1 MRLPAVQ
8 AKVFS
13 TSSVTVGPARSI
25 ASSVFLAYDEPDR
38 ACPNASTIYRGSN
51 PVRVIDVFVEWID
64 LAEMGFAG
72 IELAAKRCA
81 SVARPSNIWYAQ
93 GPAWERRTFSPKR
106 FQK

>member
-25 ASSVFLAYDEPDR
+25 ASSVFSAYDEPDR
-38 ACPNASTIYRGSN
+38 ACSNASTIYRESN

-72 IELAAKRCA
+72 IELAARYHPGALTC
-81 SVARPSNIWYAQ
+81 RTPSHA
-93 GPAWERRTFSPKR
+93 GSMPCS
-106 FQK
+106 